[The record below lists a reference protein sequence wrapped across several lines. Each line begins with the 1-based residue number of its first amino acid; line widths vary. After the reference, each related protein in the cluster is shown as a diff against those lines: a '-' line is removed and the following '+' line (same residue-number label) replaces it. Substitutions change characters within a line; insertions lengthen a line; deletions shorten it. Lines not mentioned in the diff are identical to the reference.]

1 MSSFMRPLT
10 ETRVSAAAAGAAA
23 EAMTEEREG
32 GDRLSGVVGVVDA
45 RLDPG
50 FAANAA
56 ADGAASRGA
65 LLATTDAT
73 IALLLLLLRLLLLR
87 LHLQPR
93 MSRREKKEKKK
104 NERVS
109 RRASGGEKWPPAQT
123 TRPTAL
129 SVFLFGNNRL
139 GNHAPINPFH
149 ALQERRRRF
158 SREAQR
164 LCGLQEKVRIGE
176 KGTLMPAERG
186 VG

>member
-1 MSSFMRPLT
+1 MRPLT

-93 MSRREKKEKKK
+93 M
-104 NERVS
+104 
-109 RRASGGEKWPPAQT
+109 
-123 TRPTAL
+123 
-129 SVFLFGNNRL
+129 
-139 GNHAPINPFH
+139 
-149 ALQERRRRF
+149 
-158 SREAQR
+158 
-164 LCGLQEKVRIGE
+164 
-176 KGTLMPAERG
+176 
-186 VG
+186 

>member
-1 MSSFMRPLT
+1 MRPLT

-45 RLDPG
+45 RLDLG

-73 IALLLLLLRLLLLR
+73 IVLLLLLLLLLRLLLLR

-123 TRPTAL
+123 TRPPAL

-139 GNHAPINPFH
+139 GNHAPINPLH